1 MICDIS
7 DISHIS
13 KAGVD
18 KSITKA
24 IVKRRFEKCVAS
36 KNACTDQKNQDF
48 ILRKPHIDDA
58 QKLIEYMKL
67 VDSETKIFSSRTR

>member
-36 KNACTDQKNQDF
+36 KNACTDQKKSR
-48 ILRKPHIDDA
+48 L
-58 QKLIEYMKL
+58 Y
-67 VDSETKIFSSRTR
+67 TKKATY

>member
-36 KNACTDQKNQDF
+36 KMHVQ
-48 ILRKPHIDDA
+48 
-58 QKLIEYMKL
+58 
-67 VDSETKIFSSRTR
+67 TKKIKTLY